1 MKKILLLLALTL
13 STVALASSDV
23 STTMNI
29 NAIIVKP
36 LTVSHNGDMNFGVIA
51 QNQDAWVYGKQFKVE
66 GNPGQ
71 SISFTINGKTLNDYN
86 EVRIN
91 NAEGT
96 SSVPIWLENRQ
107 VTSGSLY
114 SPTIGED
121 GTFIYSFNAKLVP
134 GTASGLHT
142 GALVVSVKY
151 N

>member
-1 MKKILLLLALTL
+1 MKNLLFILLS
-13 STVALASSDV
+13 STALATYEV
-23 STTMNI
+23 STTMTI
-29 NAIIVKP
+29 NAFIVKP
-36 LTVSHNGDMNFGVIA
+36 LTVSHNGPMNFGVIA
-51 QNQDAWVYGKQFKVE
+51 QNQDAWVSGKYFKVE
-66 GNPGQ
+66 GSPGQ

-86 EVRIN
+86 QIN
-91 NAEGT
+91 ITNAEGT

-121 GTFIYSFNAKLVP
+121 GTFTYSFDAKLVP